1 MDGTFAAR
9 VAKACQKKKKKIF
22 CNSNVCMRYSLFFN
36 VFPRRRKRSG
46 KEVNFKRQPKR
57 LYKRKKFSKNVLY
70 MYVKQKGLKFGDTEN
85 AYKTIQCFL
94 NQMFIISDLTRRN
107 TAAFKVQGGRSRDA
121 RERSAEENRKT
132 RSEDLFYKYAK
143 E

>member
-1 MDGTFAAR
+1 
-9 VAKACQKKKKKIF
+9 
-22 CNSNVCMRYSLFFN
+22 
-36 VFPRRRKRSG
+36 
-46 KEVNFKRQPKR
+46 
-57 LYKRKKFSKNVLY
+57 

-143 E
+143 EWDTVDTVYRSTVWRNLSSVCISYQFMSILQRC